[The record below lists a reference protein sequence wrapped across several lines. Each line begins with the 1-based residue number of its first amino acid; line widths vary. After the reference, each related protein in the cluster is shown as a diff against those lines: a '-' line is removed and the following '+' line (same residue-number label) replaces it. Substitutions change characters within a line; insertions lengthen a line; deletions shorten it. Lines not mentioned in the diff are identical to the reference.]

1 LPKITE
7 AEKIPLDVMR
17 RRYLYHRGEGDLLEG
32 TVMLLVV
39 SLLLAIAGFY
49 DPPFKIAAESS
60 VDLVLNDA

>member
-1 LPKITE
+1 
-7 AEKIPLDVMR
+7 MR

-60 VDLVLNDA
+60 VDLVLNDAE